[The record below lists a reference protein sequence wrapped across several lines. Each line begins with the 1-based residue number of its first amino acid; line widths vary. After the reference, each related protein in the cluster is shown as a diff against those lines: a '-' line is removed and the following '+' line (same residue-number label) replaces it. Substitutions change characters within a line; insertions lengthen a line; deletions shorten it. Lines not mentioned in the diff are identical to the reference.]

1 MFRLDDELK
10 VYVHRDAVDFRK
22 SINGLAAIVEQ
33 SMKLDPFARA
43 VYVFSNQ
50 RRDRIKMLLW
60 DRNGFWLLMKRLEQ
74 DRFVWPRKEAVL
86 MLRTEQ
92 LHWLLEGIDIE
103 AMRAHPRRY
112 YGIVNLRRMRR
123 HDGRWDKESE
133 SSRRILGEFGEFAPS
148 GESSCELLAIK

>member
-50 RRDRIKMLLW
+50 QRDRIKMLL
-60 DRNGFWLLMKRLEQ
+60 
-74 DRFVWPRKEAVL
+74 
-86 MLRTEQ
+86 
-92 LHWLLEGIDIE
+92 
-103 AMRAHPRRY
+103 
-112 YGIVNLRRMRR
+112 
-123 HDGRWDKESE
+123 
-133 SSRRILGEFGEFAPS
+133 
-148 GESSCELLAIK
+148 